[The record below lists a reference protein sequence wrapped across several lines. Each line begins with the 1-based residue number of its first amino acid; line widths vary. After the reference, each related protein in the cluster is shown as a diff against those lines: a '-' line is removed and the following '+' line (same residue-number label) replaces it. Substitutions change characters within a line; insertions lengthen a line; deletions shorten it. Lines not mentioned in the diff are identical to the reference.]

1 MSMFR
6 PVVLVSVLIEGQED
20 AYEAAHQRIPV
31 DLHASLTGAGVRD
44 WAIWRDGRTLLHLVD
59 VDDFAAVER
68 KLAGDPVNDR
78 WQAEMA
84 VFVERFEQ
92 VTAIPRPVRTDTG
105 LVNAAAGCQRHQA
118 RCIEM
123 IDDARVVDI
132 PVMHEAAVG
141 PVRGGFGHPVVPGIG
156 HD

>member
-68 KLAGDPVNDR
+68 KLTGDPVNDR

-92 VTAIPRPVRTDTG
+92 VTAIPVLSAPTLVWSMRLQDASDTK
-105 LVNAAAGCQRHQA
+105 R
-118 RCIEM
+118 
-123 IDDARVVDI
+123 DASTTR
-132 PVMHEAAVG
+132 E
-141 PVRGGFGHPVVPGIG
+141 
-156 HD
+156 